1 MKHNSYSSQL
11 LTFKLPLD
19 KVKCIMGFHVYD
31 MDGRDPT
38 ANGTQNTQITKLG
51 VSLSQTVARCRMSGS
66 LVTSKEFSKCKAPKK
81 LAFIHR
87 EVTLSIL
94 FETQKIKE

>member
-1 MKHNSYSSQL
+1 
-11 LTFKLPLD
+11 
-19 KVKCIMGFHVYD
+19 
-31 MDGRDPT
+31 
-38 ANGTQNTQITKLG
+38 
-51 VSLSQTVARCRMSGS
+51 MSGS